1 MSRSPQNTTN
11 RTRERVTS
19 WLNGSKSMEPLV
31 EHTLTWFEVLGYTAL
46 LQSDIVSGRHQAVLR
61 SYCNGILG
69 DRFRQAM
76 QRINPTVT
84 PQQIES
90 ILHQLTTTRSLSML
104 QQNRQW
110 HLQLLNGIQ
119 VESSVTEYGTPVTLE
134 LIDFSNLLNNDWLV
148 IHSFPVIE
156 GDYQH
161 CLDLVIFINGLPL
174 AVFHGL
180 HGGDESW
187 SIRTAYLQLQDYKD
201 HLPKFFSF
209 NELLVLSNGV
219 QSRIGTLITS
229 WKQLITIH
237 SVNGED
243 RHFAGQTEIEKLI
256 QGVFDKRRFCEII
269 QYFIVF
275 RQTRTML
282 TKKLI
287 SHSFCTIPTPKYLE
301 INCENRTLL
310 HLRKS
315 LSGCPPSNRRTECVS
330 ASCRS
335 LGF

>member
-1 MSRSPQNTTN
+1 
-11 RTRERVTS
+11 
-19 WLNGSKSMEPLV
+19 MEPLV

-46 LQSDIVSGRHQAVLR
+46 VQSDIVSGKHQTVLR

-69 DRFRQAM
+69 DRFCQAM

-90 ILHQLTTTRSLSML
+90 ILHQLTTTRSLPML

-119 VESSVTEYGTPVTLE
+119 VESSVTDDGRPVTLQ
-134 LIDFSNLLNNDWLV
+134 LIDFFNLLNNDWLV
-148 IHSFPVIE
+148 IHSFPVVE
-156 GDYQH
+156 ADYQH
-161 CLDLVIFINGLPL
+161 CLDLVVFINGLPL
-174 AVFHGL
+174 AIFHGL

-187 SIRTAYLQLQDYKD
+187 SLRTAYLQLQEYKD
-201 HLPKFFSF
+201 RLPKFFSF

-219 QSRIGTLITS
+219 QSRIGTLTTS
-229 WKQLITIH
+229 WKKLIPIH
-237 SVNGED
+237 SVNGEEYP
-243 RHFAGQTEIEKLI
+243 FTGQTEIEKLI
-256 QGVFDKRRFCEII
+256 QGVFDKRRFFEII
-269 QYFIVF
+269 KYFIIF
-275 RQTRTML
+275 RQTRKML

-287 SHSFCTIPTPKYLE
+287 YNSFCTITTPKQLE

-315 LSGCPPSNRRTECVS
+315 LSGCPSSDRRTECVG
-330 ASCRS
+330 APCRS